1 MHNALNNSNETN
13 FLYLDDD
20 VVGGNMVLQGLN
32 IEPTTATVAPT
43 GKPEVILALT
53 VVLVVLIILLIISIF
68 LLLYC
73 VLKRQEGRIE
83 RRKREDYERQKM
95 QSKNIVSNS
104 ARKAKVSQIAAN
116 IEAAV
121 KSAESTLKSSQ
132 ILSKE
137 SISSTTPLPPALEL
151 RPKPISKKLP
161 TLPSPSETA
170 VEAPS
175 PFITQI
181 FVSRR
186 HNPWQQVDREPSD
199 FSYELESDSAN
210 DNIYLQ
216 PL

>member
-1 MHNALNNSNETN
+1 
-13 FLYLDDD
+13 
-20 VVGGNMVLQGLN
+20 MVLQGLN

-83 RRKREDYERQKM
+83 RRKREDYERNKILLIFLAKM